1 MRGCTGDCVQW
12 RQECPT
18 PTACCT
24 SAPAESATDIGAEP
38 ENFDAA
44 AGVIVLPLV
53 IAAAGVALAALLA
66 LLL

>member
-1 MRGCTGDCVQW
+1 MGGCTGDCVQG

-18 PTACCT
+18 PTACW
-24 SAPAESATDIGAEP
+24 APAESATDIGAEP
-38 ENFDAA
+38 ENLDAA